1 MSQYRVIRNSATRE
15 VVLPRARWCAS
26 FMCHLK
32 GLMFRKSLPAGEG
45 LLFVNGRE
53 SVSGASI
60 HMLFMRFNIGVVWLD
75 KSGMVVDAKLAKVWR
90 PAYAPKRA
98 AQYYLEANVDILDRV
113 KVGDVLTFD
122 EAVQ

>member
-1 MSQYRVIRNSATRE
+1 MSQFRVIRNAATGA
-15 VVLPRARWCAS
+15 VVLPRARWCTS

-32 GLMFRKSLPAGEG
+32 GLMFSKALPADEG
-45 LLFVNGRE
+45 LLFVNRRE

-75 KSGMVVDAKLAKVWR
+75 KNGMVVDAKVAKVWR
-90 PAYAPKRA
+90 PAYAPRRA
-98 AQYYLEANVDILDRV
+98 ARYYLEANMDILDRV

-122 EAVQ
+122 ETVQ

>member
-1 MSQYRVIRNSATRE
+1 MSQYRVVRNMATGE

-26 FMCHLK
+26 FLCHLK
-32 GLMFRKSLPAGEG
+32 GLMFRRSLPSGEG
-45 LLFVNGRE
+45 LLFVNRRE

-75 KSGMVVDAKLAKVWR
+75 KNGTVVDAKVAKVWR
-90 PAYAPKRA
+90 PAYAPRRA
-98 AQYYLEANVDILDRV
+98 AQYYLEANVGILDRV

-122 EAVQ
+122 ETVQ

>member
-1 MSQYRVIRNSATRE
+1 MSRYRVVRNAATGDM
-15 VVLPRARWCAS
+15 VLPRAGWCAS

-32 GLMFRKSLPAGEG
+32 GLMFRRSLPPDEG

-60 HMLFMRFNIGVVWLD
+60 HMLFMRFDIGVVWMD
-75 KSGMVVDAKLAKVWR
+75 KTGRVVDTRLAKTWR
-90 PAYAPKRA
+90 PAYAPQHA

-122 EAVQ
+122 EIAT

>member
-1 MSQYRVIRNSATRE
+1 MSQYRVIRDATSGE
-15 VVLPRARWCAS
+15 VVLSRARWCAS

-32 GLMFRKSLPAGEG
+32 GLMFRKSLPPGEG
-45 LLFVNGRE
+45 LLFVNRRE

-75 KSGMVVDAKLAKVWR
+75 KNGMVVDAKVAKVWR
-90 PAYAPKRA
+90 PVYAPQRA
-98 AQYYLEANVDILDRV
+98 AQYYLEANVDVLDRI

-122 EAVQ
+122 EVVQ